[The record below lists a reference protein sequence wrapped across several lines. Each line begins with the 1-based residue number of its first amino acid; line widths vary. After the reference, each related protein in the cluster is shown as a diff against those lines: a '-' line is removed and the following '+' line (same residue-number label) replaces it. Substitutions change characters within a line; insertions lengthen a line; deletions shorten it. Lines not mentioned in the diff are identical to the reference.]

1 MEVEVKLRL
10 LTAAAHL
17 RLTTLL
23 TPFHLKTLHQ
33 RNLFFDTPKNDL
45 SLRRAVLRLRFLQNT
60 SSPPPPP
67 PPPPQPQ
74 RCILSLKA
82 KPTLA
87 NGISRVEEDEEEIDA
102 DLAEKCV
109 DSPSKLSSL
118 GSRVLKRVKEEY
130 GFEDFR
136 GFVCL
141 GGFENVRNVYE
152 WRGVKLEVDES
163 KYAFGNCYE
172 IECETEEPER
182 VKSMIV
188 EFLSANDIE
197 FKDSDM
203 TKFAV
208 FRSGKLP

>member
-33 RNLFFDTPKNDL
+33 RNLFFDTPTNDL
-45 SLRRAVLRLRFLQNT
+45 SLRRAVLRLRFLHNASLAT
-60 SSPPPPP
+60 PPSPPS
-67 PPPPQPQ
+67 QQ
-74 RCILSLKA
+74 RCVLSLKA

-102 DLAEKCV
+102 GLAQECV
-109 DSPSKLSSL
+109 DTPSRLSDL
-118 GSRVLKRVKEEY
+118 GSRVLKRVREEY
-130 GFEDFR
+130 GFEDFG

-152 WRGVKLEVDES
+152 WRGVKLEVDET
-163 KYAFGNCYE
+163 KFAFGNCYE

-182 VKSMIV
+182 VKTMIE
-188 EFLSANDIE
+188 EFLVLNKVE

>member
-1 MEVEVKLRL
+1 MEVEVKLLL

-33 RNLFFDTPKNDL
+33 RNIFFDTPKNDL
-45 SLRRAVLRLRFLQNT
+45 SLRRAVLRLRFLQN
-60 SSPPPPP
+60 SAAVSAPPP
-67 PPPPQPQ
+67 
-74 RCILSLKA
+74 RCIVSLKA

-87 NGISRVEEDEEEIDA
+87 NGISRVEEDEEEIDYGVGK
-102 DLAEKCV
+102 ECV
-109 DSPSKLSSL
+109 DSPDKLSAV
-118 GSRVLKRVKEEY
+118 GSRVLKRVQEEY
-130 GFEDFR
+130 GCKDFL

-152 WRGVKLEVDES
+152 WRGVKLEVDET
-163 KYAFGNCYE
+163 KYAFGKCFE

-182 VKSMIV
+182 VKTMIE
-188 EFLSANDIE
+188 EFLTENKIE
-197 FKDSDM
+197 FSNSDM

>member
-33 RNLFFDTPKNDL
+33 RNLFFDTQQNDL
-45 SLRRAVLRLRFLQNT
+45 SLLHRAVLRLRFLKNT
-60 SSPPPPP
+60 SS
-67 PPPPQPQ
+67 Q
-74 RCILSLKA
+74 RCVLSLKA

-102 DLAEKCV
+102 GFAEACV
-109 DSPSKLSSL
+109 DSPAKLSDL
-118 GSRVLKRVKEEY
+118 GSRVLNRVREEY
-130 GFEDFR
+130 GFKDFQK
-136 GFVCL
+136 FVCL

-152 WRGVKLEVDES
+152 WRGVKLEVDET
-163 KYAFGNCYE
+163 KFAFGNCYE
-172 IECETEEPER
+172 VECETEEPER
-182 VKSMIV
+182 VKSMIA
-188 EFLSANDIE
+188 EFLSENGVE
-197 FKDSDM
+197 FKDSDL

>member
-33 RNLFFDTPKNDL
+33 RNIFFDTPKNDL
-45 SLRRAVLRLRFLQNT
+45 SLRRAVLRLRFLQNAAVSAAS
-60 SSPPPPP
+60 SSPP
-67 PPPPQPQ
+67 
-74 RCILSLKA
+74 RCIVSLKA

-87 NGISRVEEDEEEIDA
+87 NGISRVEEDEEEI
-102 DLAEKCV
+102 EYGIGKECV
-109 DSPSKLSSL
+109 DSPAKLSDIE
-118 GSRVLKRVKEEY
+118 SRVLKRVKEEY
-130 GFEDFR
+130 GFKDFL

-152 WRGVKLEVDES
+152 WRGVKLEVDET

-182 VKSMIV
+182 VKTMIE
-188 EFLSANDIE
+188 EFLTENKIE
-197 FKDSDM
+197 FSNSDM

>member
-10 LTAAAHL
+10 LTAAAHP

-33 RNLFFDTPKNDL
+33 RNLFFDTPTNDL
-45 SLRRAVLRLRFLQNT
+45 FLRRAVLRLCFLHNAT
-60 SSPPPPP
+60 
-67 PPPPQPQ
+67 PPPPQ
-74 RCILSLKA
+74 RCVLSLKE

-87 NGISRVEEDEEEIDA
+87 NGISRVEKDEEEIDA
-102 DLAEKCV
+102 GLAQECV
-109 DSPSKLSSL
+109 DFSSRLSAL
-118 GSRVLKRVKEEY
+118 GSRVLRRIREEY
-130 GFEDFR
+130 GFKDFG

-141 GGFENVRNVYE
+141 GGFDNVMNVYE
-152 WRGVKLEVDES
+152 WRGVQL
-163 KYAFGNCYE
+163 E

-182 VKSMIV
+182 VKTMIE
-188 EFLSANDIE
+188 EFLVLNKVE